1 MDNSR
6 TIDIKGTQCFQI
18 GFETQIPDD
27 ADKMYAIKR
36 GTHSTSAKLVEVAGG
51 AAPAESALMKG
62 EAPVVAD
69 FAGADAAAIVT
80 ELNAF
85 LVQLKARGVIA

>member
-6 TIDIKGTQCFQI
+6 TIDIKGRQCFQI
-18 GFETQIPDD
+18 GFESPIPE
-27 ADKMYAIKR
+27 AGKSYALQQ
-36 GTHSTSAKLVEVAGG
+36 GDSSTSAKLVEVEGG